1 MEGTSSRGEAFP
13 SNASPLKGRMSVH
26 LKKVIFVIGLILW
39 AEPMLYGAGHL
50 SGSKLGI
57 HLIGRY
63 TPAARKIVA
72 AGPRVIKVLDLVSQ

>member
-1 MEGTSSRGEAFP
+1 MY
-13 SNASPLKGRMSVH
+13 

-39 AEPMLYGAGHL
+39 AEATSYGADHL
-50 SGSKLGI
+50 SESKLGI

-63 TPAARKIVA
+63 TSASRKIVA